1 MIPPRPLPLPSEWED
16 ADSYVNSLLS
26 FATSSDM
33 FRHLCG
39 GVHILD
45 FLTRDPEL
53 YTSLIPEEWRS
64 FFEGHE
70 VGDILDLLMRE
81 DIEPLRNREFS
92 CPSAAGDREEN
103 PHWRG
108 GPVPPDSLLEYIHDI
123 RRHSLE
129 REFVSQ
135 APKQEKPR
143 KGLNG
148 TIPPNVAVGMKTKKV
163 HEVEN
168 FSRYVDSLTT
178 DISQTMREPISH
190 IADFGSGQN
199 YLGRTLASS
208 PYNRNVI
215 AIERKHHNISGAR
228 DKDVHAKLRKKN
240 IILRNKKLFQE
251 QKKAGVKV
259 EQEMPVEPEISEEIA
274 TLVLSEKDMNTA
286 VPSSDVNTNGDE
298 EKEKENKHKGSM
310 NYIEHNIQDG
320 YLEPII
326 RHVVEPEQ
334 EIPNETE
341 ENGRQNGDKQV
352 TQPPP
357 EPEATTQPRVMV
369 ISLHSCG
376 NLVHHGVRSL
386 VMNPSVGAVAMIGCC
401 YNLMTERLGPPTYKL
416 PVLRSKHP
424 RLDNESGAYDP
435 HGFPMSQRLETHP
448 HEGGNGIKLNITARM
463 MAVQAPYNWGPVE
476 SETFFTRHFYRAL
489 LQRVFLD
496 TGVVKQPY
504 KNTPGT
510 PLIIGSL
517 RKIAYTSFTAYVR
530 TAVAKTIKDSTYG
543 PLIEQRV
550 STLSDEEIE
559 KYAEDYFPEKK
570 SLSIVWSLMAFSANV
585 VESII
590 VVDRWLFLREHDSVK
605 DCWVEPVFDY
615 SQSPRN
621 LAVVGIKK

>member
-1 MIPPRPLPLPSEWED
+1 MIPSHPLPLHSEWED

-45 FLTRDPEL
+45 FLTRDPDL
-53 YTSLIPEEWRS
+53 YTSLIPEDWRT

-70 VGDILDLLMRE
+70 IGDTLDLLMRE
-81 DIEPLRNREFS
+81 DIEPLRNRHAS
-92 CPSAAGDREEN
+92 CPEAECQ
-103 PHWRG
+103 WRG
-108 GPVPPDSLLEYIHDI
+108 GPAPPESLLEYIHNI
-123 RRHSLE
+123 RRHSL
-129 REFVSQ
+129 RRDFI
-135 APKQEKPR
+135 PRTTKQKSSN
-143 KGLNG
+143 GQNG
-148 TIPPNVAVGMKTKKV
+148 TIPKNIAVGMKTKKA

-178 DISQTMREPISH
+178 DISGVIGEPISH

-228 DKDVHAKLRKKN
+228 NKDVSAKLTKKTV
-240 IILRNKKLFQE
+240 ISRNKKLYQE
-251 QKKAGVKV
+251 QLKAGVKV
-259 EQEMPVEPEISEEIA
+259 EQDTSPDSEIEEEIA
-274 TLVLSEKDMNTA
+274 TLVLTENG
-286 VPSSDVNTNGDE
+286 SDANASPGKRGKDE
-298 EKEKENKHKGSM
+298 EYRYKGTM

-334 EIPNETE
+334 ETIETDE
-341 ENGRQNGDKQV
+341 TDQTNHQNGTIEP
-352 TQPPP
+352 TQPISKP
-357 EPEATTQPRVMV
+357 ETPVQTRVMV

-386 VMNPSVGAVAMIGCC
+386 VMNPSVAAVAMIGCC

-416 PVLRSKHP
+416 PLLRSKHP
-424 RLDNESGAYDP
+424 RVINQSEAYDP
-435 HGFPMSQRLETHP
+435 HGFPMSHRLETQP
-448 HEGGNGIKLNITARM
+448 YEGGKGLKLNITARM
-463 MAVQAPYNWGPVE
+463 MGVQAPYNWGPEE
-476 SETFFTRHFYRAL
+476 SEAFFTRHFFRAL

-496 TGVVKQPY
+496 TGVVKQPRAPEGGDTES

-517 RKIAYTSFTAYVR
+517 RKSAFTSFTAYVR
-530 TAVAKTIKDSTYG
+530 AAVAKVTKDPTFG
-543 PLIEQRV
+543 PLVEKSV
-550 STLSDEEIE
+550 SPLSDEEIE
-559 KYAEDYFPEKK
+559 KYAEDYHPAKK
-570 SLSIVWSLMAFSANV
+570 NLSVVWSLMAFSASV

-590 VVDRWLFLREHDSVK
+590 VVDRWLFLREQDSVR
-605 DCWVEPVFDY
+605 DCWVEPVFNY